1 MGKEAP
7 SPLRYQLNLF
17 KRDMIKIRKA
27 KETDFED
34 IWDIFHQIV
43 KRGDTFAF
51 DPEAPK
57 EDCRTLWMS
66 SSVHTYVAE
75 FQNKILGTYILRKN
89 QPGLGAHVAN
99 AAYMVHPEARWQGI
113 GKAMGSQSIKQAKK
127 QGFSAIQFNFVVS
140 TNIVAIQLWL
150 KLGFKIVGTVPK
162 AFNHQTLGF
171 VDIYIMHRFV

>member
-1 MGKEAP
+1 
-7 SPLRYQLNLF
+7 
-17 KRDMIKIRKA
+17 MIKIRKA
-27 KETDFED
+27 KDADFEA
-34 IWDIFHQIV
+34 IWDIFHQVV

-51 DPEAPK
+51 DPESSN

-66 SSVHTYVAE
+66 PSVHTYVAE
-75 FQNKILGTYILRKN
+75 FHDKILGTYILRKN

-99 AAYMVHPEARWQGI
+99 AAYMVHPEAHGHGI
-113 GKAMGSQSIKQAKK
+113 GKAMGNHSIKQARKL
-127 QGFSAIQFNFVVS
+127 GFSAIQFNFVVS

-162 AFNHQTLGF
+162 AFNHQKLGF

>member
-1 MGKEAP
+1 M
-7 SPLRYQLNLF
+7 
-17 KRDMIKIRKA
+17 KIRKT
-27 KETDFED
+27 KDTDFED
-34 IWDIFHQIV
+34 VWDIFHQVV

-51 DPEAPK
+51 DPNTNK

-66 SSVHTYVAE
+66 PSVHTYVAE
-75 FQNKILGTYILRKN
+75 VQDKILGTYILREN

-99 AAYMVHPEARWQGI
+99 AAYMVHPDARGQGI
-113 GKAMGSQSIKQAKK
+113 GKTLGNHSIKQARKL
-127 QGFSAIQFNFVVS
+127 GFSAIQFNFVVS

-162 AFNHQTLGF
+162 AFNHRKLGL